1 MKTINE
7 IIEAIPKENQEAAK
21 TFLTGLEADAGIL
34 KAIDSKEKAAE
45 FISKNEFFTKAFDSK
60 VSKSVDAYKLNNYDR
75 EVEEKVKSEVDAKML
90 EIQSKDQK
98 TPEQL
103 RIIELEKKVNESAL
117 KGIFNDRRNLTI
129 LELANRGLDISAAT
143 FLVGDSDEITRQNID
158 SLENFAK
165 PYKTKIE
172 ELNNKLNIKDAQTGP
187 PGGGTTDFTGIKNP
201 FMFGA
206 DGKPGFDMD
215 MQNKLFRENPALYNQ
230 HLAEHRR
237 AKN

>member
-1 MKTINE
+1 METINQ
-7 IIEAIPKENQEAAK
+7 IIEALPKENQEAAK
-21 TFLTGLEADAGIL
+21 TFLTGLETDAGIL

-45 FISKNEFFTKAFDSK
+45 FISKNEFFTKAYDSK
-60 VSKSVDAYKLNNYDR
+60 VSKSVDAFKLNNYDVDLKKAVD
-75 EVEEKVKSEVDAKML
+75 EGVKAGLL
-90 EIQSKDQK
+90 EISEKDQK

-129 LELANRGLDISAAT
+129 LELANRDLDISAAT
-143 FLVGDSDEITRQNID
+143 FLVGNSDEITRLNID
-158 SLENFAK
+158 SLETFAK

-206 DGKPGFDMD
+206 DEKPGFDMD